1 MGAKLVVLAGPRCGE
16 TFSIDAAQT
25 TIGRDASSQLSIP
38 DHLISRRHCAV
49 ELSDDRCTLRDL
61 GSSNGTYVNGM
72 PVRERTL
79 THGDRI
85 RAGDSVMLFLKAG
98 ADSPER
104 LPGAESL
111 RAVDDRTQRIA
122 RVDTNDRP
130 ADPPAETP
138 DAIVAEVLAGRM
150 TLQAHDMVGESAPM
164 RAVYECIRKVAPRD
178 STVLIYGET
187 GTGKELAARAVHQNS
202 PRASR
207 PFLAVNCAALTES
220 LLESELFGHE
230 KGAFTGAVVL
240 KKGKF
245 EVADGGTIFL
255 DEIAELA
262 PALQAKLLRALQYH
276 EFERVGG
283 TRAITVNVRL
293 IAATN
298 QDLQAAVAAG
308 RFRQDLWY
316 RLNVVG
322 LTMPPLRAR
331 RADIPIL
338 AAHFAAKYGR
348 GRAMELSRDALDAL
362 RAYDWPGNVRELE
375 NAIERAVVLGYSDR
389 IVADDLPETVL
400 ESSSATRPREGT
412 AYHQTVLDVKRRLI
426 LDAIDRSGGN
436 YTAAARLLGIN
447 PTYLH
452 RLVNNLQLRDTAA
465 PHG

>member
-1 MGAKLVVLAGPRCGE
+1 MTAKLVVLAGPRCGE
-16 TFSIDAAQT
+16 AVSIDAAET
-25 TIGRDASSQLSIP
+25 AIGRDVRNHLNIP
-38 DHLISRRHCAV
+38 DHLMSRRHCVV
-49 ELSDDRCTLRDL
+49 ELSSAGCTLRDL
-61 GSSNGTYVNGM
+61 GSANGTYVNGM

-79 THGDRI
+79 SHGDRI
-85 RAGDSVMLFLKAG
+85 RVGDSVLLFLQAG
-98 ADSPER
+98 LEAPQATPEA
-104 LPGAESL
+104 GSVAI
-111 RAVDDRTQRIA
+111 DDRTQRIA
-122 RVDTNDRP
+122 RTDVR
-130 ADPPAETP
+130 AAAAEPPPGSA

-164 RAVYECIRKVAPRD
+164 RAVYECIQKVAPRD
-178 STVLIYGET
+178 STVLVTGET
-187 GTGKELAARAVHQNS
+187 GTGKELAARAIHQNS
-202 PRASR
+202 PRAAR
-207 PFLAVNCAALTES
+207 PFVAVNCAALTES

-230 KGAFTGAVVL
+230 KGAFTGAVAL

-245 EVADGGTIFL
+245 EVAEGGTIFL
-255 DEIAELA
+255 DEVGELA
-262 PALQAKLLRALQYH
+262 PALQAKLLRALQHH

-283 TRAITVNVRL
+283 TRTIKINVRL

-322 LTMPPLRAR
+322 LTMPPLRDR
-331 RADIPIL
+331 RADIPTL

-348 GRAMELSRDALDAL
+348 GRAVELSPDAIDAL

-375 NAIERAVVLGYSDR
+375 NAIERAVVLGCSDK
-389 IVADDLPETVL
+389 IVADDLPATVL
-400 ESSSATRPREGT
+400 QSSTALPRDG
-412 AYHQTVLDVKRRLI
+412 AGYHRAVLDVKRRLI
-426 LDAIDRSGGN
+426 LDAIERSGGN

-452 RLVNNLQLRDTAA
+452 RLVNNLQLRDVTTT